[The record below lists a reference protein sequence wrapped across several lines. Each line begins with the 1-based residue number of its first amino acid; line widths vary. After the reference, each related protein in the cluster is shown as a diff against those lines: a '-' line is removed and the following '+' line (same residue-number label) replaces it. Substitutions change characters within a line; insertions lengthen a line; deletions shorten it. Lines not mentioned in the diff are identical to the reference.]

1 MLRASQALIL
11 VATIAVMAP
20 ACHHRRGAP
29 TVEPPA
35 DITLQVT
42 NHNWLDV
49 TIYVVHDGVRTR
61 VGLVTASSDQAFT
74 LSAQM
79 VGQSHELVLIGEAV
93 GSRDTARTDVLSVQP
108 GQLIEWTLETDLR
121 RSSVGVY

>member
-1 MLRASQALIL
+1 MPRVSAALVVVAMLAGIS
-11 VATIAVMAP
+11 
-20 ACHHRRGAP
+20 CSHHRRP
-29 TVEPPA
+29 TAAAPPA

-49 TIYVVHDGVRTR
+49 TIYVLHDGVRTR
-61 VGLVTASSDQAFT
+61 VGLVTASSNQAFA
-74 LSAQM
+74 LSARM
-79 VGQSHELVLIGEAV
+79 LGLSHELMLIGEAV
-93 GSRDTARTDVLSVQP
+93 GSPDIARTDVLSVRP